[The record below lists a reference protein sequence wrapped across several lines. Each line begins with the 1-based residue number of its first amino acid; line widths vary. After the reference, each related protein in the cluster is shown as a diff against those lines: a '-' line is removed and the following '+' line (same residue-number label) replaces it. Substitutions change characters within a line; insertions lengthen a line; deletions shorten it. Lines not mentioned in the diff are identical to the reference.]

1 MKWIDT
7 NNKPKT
13 NPWFNTFGL
22 AGLMFLGAVL
32 FAGAS
37 PWYFIPAFFFIM
49 MGQGLQ
55 VAQHKE
61 DQE

>member
-1 MKWIDT
+1 MKWIDS

-13 NPWFNTFGL
+13 NLWFNTFGL

-55 VAQHKE
+55 VAQNKE

>member
-1 MKWIDT
+1 MKWIDQ

-32 FAGAS
+32 FTGAS
-37 PWYFIPAFFFIM
+37 PWYFIPALSFILL
-49 MGQGLQ
+49 GQGLQ
-55 VAQHKE
+55 VAQDKQDKE
-61 DQE
+61 